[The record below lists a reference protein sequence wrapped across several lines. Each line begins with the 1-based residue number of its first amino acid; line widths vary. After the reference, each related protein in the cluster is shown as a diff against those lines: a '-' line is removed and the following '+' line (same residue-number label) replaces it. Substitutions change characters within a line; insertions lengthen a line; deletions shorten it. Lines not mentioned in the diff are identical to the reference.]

1 MDVQMRDE
9 PGTDETPR
17 EDEEV
22 REAHHDAVA
31 VPFTPTPTRPGM
43 NPRATPWTPS
53 TPRVRF
59 PAFSSVGAP
68 HEHGTPHPGTPQTP
82 HPRVI
87 RLVQNS
93 LEHRSHSAERSVC
106 RLRRVAEPP
115 CAANE

>member
-43 NPRATPWTPS
+43 NCLLYTSPSPRD
-53 TPRVRF
+53 
-59 PAFSSVGAP
+59 
-68 HEHGTPHPGTPQTP
+68 
-82 HPRVI
+82 
-87 RLVQNS
+87 
-93 LEHRSHSAERSVC
+93 
-106 RLRRVAEPP
+106 
-115 CAANE
+115 